1 MKEGACYRPAA
12 QAPSIGIAAPL
23 MSAACGP
30 HRNAISAATLSSAS
44 DKNSVLAKANQA
56 DRAAD
61 MDRWISSYELKPPK

>member
-1 MKEGACYRPAA
+1 MNKRRRFTQSESLTDRLATFAK
-12 QAPSIGIAAPL
+12 L
-23 MSAACGP
+23 M
-30 HRNAISAATLSSAS
+30 RERAATMPSAS

>member
-1 MKEGACYRPAA
+1 MNKRRRFTQSESLTDRLATFAK
-12 QAPSIGIAAPL
+12 L
-23 MSAACGP
+23 M
-30 HRNAISAATLSSAS
+30 RERAATMSSAS

>member
-1 MKEGACYRPAA
+1 MNKRRRFTQSESLTDRLATFAK
-12 QAPSIGIAAPL
+12 L
-23 MSAACGP
+23 M
-30 HRNAISAATLSSAS
+30 RERAATLSSAS